1 MCPMDRLVVLMKQ
14 YASAL
19 LSSGMV
25 VLGFIAVFFGSSR
38 IIDQRPSEGL
48 SGTDVAHADIPPYDQ
63 ASYYSQSAYYSQT
76 SYGVYSQAYYQGYYQ
91 GYYQS
96 YYEGYYQGSYYGC
109 GSCGGGCDSCS
120 GGDDDDGC

>member
-38 IIDQRPSEGL
+38 IIDQRPSQGL

-63 ASYYSQSAYYSQT
+63 ASYYSQSAYYAQST
-76 SYGVYSQAYYQGYYQ
+76 YGVYSQAYYQGYYQ
-91 GYYQS
+91 GYYES
-96 YYEGYYQGSYYGC
+96 YYEGYYQGSYY
-109 GSCGGGCDSCS
+109 SCS
-120 GGDDDDGC
+120 GCSGCSCGDDAGDDDDGC

>member
-1 MCPMDRLVVLMKQ
+1 MDRLVVLMKQ

-76 SYGVYSQAYYQGYYQ
+76 SYGAYSQAYYQGYYQ

-96 YYEGYYQGSYYGC
+96 YYEGYYQGSYY
-109 GSCGGGCDSCS
+109 SCGRGGGDDDA
-120 GGDDDDGC
+120 GDDDDDGC

>member
-1 MCPMDRLVVLMKQ
+1 MDRLVVLMKQ

>member
-1 MCPMDRLVVLMKQ
+1 MCPMYRLVVLMKQ

-19 LSSGMV
+19 LSSSMV

-38 IIDQRPSEGL
+38 IIDQRPSQGL

-96 YYEGYYQGSYYGC
+96 YYEGYYQGSYY
-109 GSCGGGCDSCS
+109 SCGGG
-120 GGDDDDGC
+120 GGDDDAGDDDDDGC

>member
-1 MCPMDRLVVLMKQ
+1 MDRLVVLMKQ

-48 SGTDVAHADIPPYDQ
+48 SGIDVAHADIPPYDQ

-76 SYGVYSQAYYQGYYQ
+76 SYGAYSQAYYQGYYQ

-96 YYEGYYQGSYYGC
+96 YYEGYYQGSYY
-109 GSCGGGCDSCS
+109 SCGRGGGDDDA
-120 GGDDDDGC
+120 GDDDDDGC